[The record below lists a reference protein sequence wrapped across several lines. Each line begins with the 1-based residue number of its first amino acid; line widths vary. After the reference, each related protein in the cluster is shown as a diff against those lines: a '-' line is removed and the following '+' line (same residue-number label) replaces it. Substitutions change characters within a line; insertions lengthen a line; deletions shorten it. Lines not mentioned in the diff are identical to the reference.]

1 MKRKYVLISFGIIAL
16 AAVFFLLMMQAYY
29 VLVAMVVGLLL
40 LGSREIWSLIR
51 YRRMPVF
58 DERVHGNMVK
68 AVRNAGIFFV
78 FASIFLLMV
87 LSSNVP
93 QHIFPAR
100 IVALFF
106 VAEGAVYLFSYLY
119 YDRAEPYL
127 GEKSLRWLRIFIS
140 IAGIAPG
147 VFILSVILHN
157 LLGGLLRFEE
167 PVFFIIA
174 VIVSP
179 AALAVGALGSMSIVI
194 KGLISNLRHE
204 DDGSETDENED

>member
-40 LGSREIWSLIR
+40 LGSRELWSLIR

-87 LSSNVP
+87 LSSNIP
-93 QHIFPAR
+93 QHIFPAH

-127 GEKSLRWLRIFIS
+127 GKKSLRWLRIFIS

-194 KGLISNLRHE
+194 KGLIGSLRHD
-204 DDGSETDENED
+204 DDGSEADENED